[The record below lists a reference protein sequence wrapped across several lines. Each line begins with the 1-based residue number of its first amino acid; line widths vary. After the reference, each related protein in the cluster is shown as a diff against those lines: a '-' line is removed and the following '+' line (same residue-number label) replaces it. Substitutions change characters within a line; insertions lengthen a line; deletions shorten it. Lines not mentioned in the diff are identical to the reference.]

1 MRREP
6 YKTSSGL
13 LTLAVHLLFFGMLYL
28 GVNWRTEQPQGMQVE
43 LWGHLP
49 QQQVMPAA
57 AAPAPPP
64 PQAERPRPAEP
75 AKQAPPKAAIQM
87 PAKKLKPEV
96 KKPAPAPTPPQ
107 PQKMTKAQREQAQAD
122 MRAMEQME
130 DTDLASREIQD
141 AQAAR
146 AAAAISSEQE
156 KYMGLISAK
165 IRRNIV
171 MPPDVAA
178 NVEAEF
184 LVTLLPDGSLVGDP
198 RMVKSSGNAA
208 YDAAVMR
215 AILKSEPF
223 PLPQEQAVRVRFI
236 NPNQIKL
243 KFNSKDEQ

>member
-1 MRREP
+1 MHREP
-6 YKTSSGL
+6 YKISSGL
-13 LTLAVHLLFFGMLYL
+13 LTLAVHVLFFGMLYL
-28 GVNWRTEQPQGMQVE
+28 GLNWRSEQPQGMQVE
-43 LWGHLP
+43 LWGQLP
-49 QQQVMPAA
+49 QQQVLPAP

-64 PQAERPRPAEP
+64 PKAEPPKPVQP
-75 AKQAPPKAAIQM
+75 AKQAPEKAAIQM
-87 PAKKLKPEV
+87 PAKKLKPEAKKPPPV
-96 KKPAPAPTPPQ
+96 PKPAPKP
-107 PQKMTKAQREQAQAD
+107 KMTKAQREQAQAD
-122 MRAMEQME
+122 MRAMEQLE
-130 DTDLASREIQD
+130 DTDLASRETQA
-141 AQAAR
+141 AQAAK

-171 MPPDVAA
+171 MPPDVTA

-198 RMVKSSGNAA
+198 KMVKSSGNAA